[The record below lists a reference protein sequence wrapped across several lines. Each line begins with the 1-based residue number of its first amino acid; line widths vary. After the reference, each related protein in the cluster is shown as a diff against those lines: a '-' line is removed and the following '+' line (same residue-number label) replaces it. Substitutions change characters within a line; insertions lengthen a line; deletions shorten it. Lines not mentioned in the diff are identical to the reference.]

1 MPLLLFVFNIF
12 STAEIPVWEFLAHG
26 APDEGTAGP
35 RAQYGKCPCFLHLA
49 QKAKTGVSD
58 VERKAG
64 SLLLLL
70 HYTLFWRACRMSI
83 DFLVHRMHGV
93 FFSLF
98 RFVSIARIVI
108 VPHEEM
114 NVAYGDILLYMTR
127 PFLTSCTTF
136 VGLYELYAL

>member
-1 MPLLLFVFNIF
+1 MVPLTKGQQDPELSMGSALV
-12 STAEIPVWEFLAHG
+12 S
-26 APDEGTAGP
+26 
-35 RAQYGKCPCFLHLA
+35 LHLA

-64 SLLLLL
+64 SLLLL

-98 RFVSIARIVI
+98 FVSS
-108 VPHEEM
+108 
-114 NVAYGDILLYMTR
+114 L
-127 PFLTSCTTF
+127 
-136 VGLYELYAL
+136 

>member
-1 MPLLLFVFNIF
+1 MVPLTKGQQDPELSMGSALV
-12 STAEIPVWEFLAHG
+12 S
-26 APDEGTAGP
+26 
-35 RAQYGKCPCFLHLA
+35 LHLA

-64 SLLLLL
+64 SLLLL